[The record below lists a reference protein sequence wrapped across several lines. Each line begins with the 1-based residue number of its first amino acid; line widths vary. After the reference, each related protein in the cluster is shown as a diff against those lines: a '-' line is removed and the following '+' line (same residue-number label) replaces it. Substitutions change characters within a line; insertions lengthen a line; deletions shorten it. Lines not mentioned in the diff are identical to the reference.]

1 MLKIALTC
9 STEPKNYYIRT
20 RYTRVLL
27 QFAQEA
33 GVKILPVVLPIVEQ
47 PEVIRRYAEEFDG
60 FIFTGGDDLDPASY
74 GEEVLPACGEIAVE
88 RDAFELA
95 LLKEVTALK
104 KPVFGI
110 CRGLQVMNVF
120 CGGTLWQDFP
130 SQRPTETP
138 HCEKDERAATHHPVH
153 TEGSLRELLGA
164 EWVSTNSYHHQAV
177 KKLGENLRALAY
189 STEGYVE
196 ALEHTELPFFRA
208 VQWHPEL
215 DPDEISR
222 VLYEAFFREMK

>member
-20 RYTRVLL
+20 RYSRVLL
-27 QFAQEA
+27 QYAQEA
-33 GVKILPVVLPIVEQ
+33 GVEILPVVLPLVEQ
-47 PEVIRRYAEEFDG
+47 EEVIRRYAEEFDG
-60 FIFTGGDDLDPASY
+60 FIFTGGDDLEPSTY
-74 GEEVLPACGEIAVE
+74 GEETLPACGEISQE

-95 LLKEVTALK
+95 LLREVTALK

-130 SQRPTETP
+130 SQCPAEQP
-138 HCEKDERAATHHPVH
+138 HCEKDERAATHHPVR

-177 KKLGENLRALAY
+177 KKLGENLRAVAH

>member
-1 MLKIALTC
+1 V
-9 STEPKNYYIRT
+9 R
-20 RYTRVLL
+20 
-27 QFAQEA
+27 
-33 GVKILPVVLPIVEQ
+33 
-47 PEVIRRYAEEFDG
+47 
-60 FIFTGGDDLDPASY
+60 
-74 GEEVLPACGEIAVE
+74 
-88 RDAFELA
+88 
-95 LLKEVTALK
+95 
-104 KPVFGI
+104 
-110 CRGLQVMNVF
+110 
-120 CGGTLWQDFP
+120 
-130 SQRPTETP
+130 
-138 HCEKDERAATHHPVH
+138 

-177 KKLGENLRALAY
+177 KKLGENLRAVAY